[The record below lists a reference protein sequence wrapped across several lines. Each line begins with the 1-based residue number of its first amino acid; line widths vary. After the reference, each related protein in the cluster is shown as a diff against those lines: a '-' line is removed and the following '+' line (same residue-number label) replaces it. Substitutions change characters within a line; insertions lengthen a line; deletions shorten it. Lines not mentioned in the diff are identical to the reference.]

1 MFTVMSQTFISYAA
15 LGLAIL
21 CEVTG
26 SAFLQKSEQFTRPG
40 PTLAMILLFAAA
52 FYLLTH
58 ALKVMPLGVAYA
70 IWSGLGIVLTAGV
83 GLVVFRQSLDAAAVA
98 GMGLIIAGVIVI
110 NLFSKT
116 AAH

>member
-1 MFTVMSQTFISYAA
+1 MISYAA

-26 SAFLQKSEQFTRPG
+26 SAFMLKSEQFTRPG
-40 PTLAMILLFAAA
+40 PTLAMIVLFAAA

-58 ALKVMPLGVAYA
+58 ALKVMPLGIAYA
-70 IWSGLGIVLTAGV
+70 IWAGLGIVLTALV
-83 GLVVFRQSLDAAAVA
+83 GFVVFRQSIDAPALA
-98 GMGLIIAGVIVI
+98 GMGLIVAGVIVI